1 MTRFVYCFSF
11 NLPRVNAQLER
22 LMGSN
27 VVHLTDRKY
36 MVELRRRITEDFE
49 NMLLKRIN
57 QRKVWICLNIDFIC
71 FEEQHTN
78 FQLNRFL
85 GAQFSSFQYFSYF
98 FMANGIKQQ
107 HMNTRTTQRGMSFDK
122 FTRPKNIVDVKH

>member
-1 MTRFVYCFSF
+1 MDFYAFYLKLRCLSGFKYLVWRVFFPLIYSF

-49 NMLLKRIN
+49 NMLMKRIN
-57 QRKVWICLNIDFIC
+57 QRKVIF
-71 FEEQHTN
+71 
-78 FQLNRFL
+78 
-85 GAQFSSFQYFSYF
+85 
-98 FMANGIKQQ
+98 
-107 HMNTRTTQRGMSFDK
+107 
-122 FTRPKNIVDVKH
+122 